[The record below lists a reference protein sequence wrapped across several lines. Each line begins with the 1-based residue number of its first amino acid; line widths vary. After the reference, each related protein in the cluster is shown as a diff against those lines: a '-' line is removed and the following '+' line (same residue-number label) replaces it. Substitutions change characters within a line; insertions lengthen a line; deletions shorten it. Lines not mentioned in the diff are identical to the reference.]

1 MLFFLPAFTAGVF
14 HVYAH
19 PAISEY
25 SQIFFSVAFVRFD
38 LQVKSFF
45 IFFIFFLIYYC
56 VSFAAAVCNCYFL
69 NCVLQIL

>member
-25 SQIFFSVAFVRFD
+25 SQCVSVAFVRFD

-45 IFFIFFLIYYC
+45 IFF
-56 VSFAAAVCNCYFL
+56 
-69 NCVLQIL
+69 